1 MKRIVVDTN
10 VLVSA
15 VLLPSSQPG
24 AILLA
29 IRNGRFTPL
38 YCEET
43 LEELAR
49 VLARPRIRA
58 KYRIGHSD
66 IQTVLDLIMLRGQST
81 DLTERVTVC
90 RDPKDDI
97 FLSLALAGKADTIV
111 SGDYDLLALHPF
123 RGIPI
128 MTPGDF
134 VRAIAWAN

>member
-1 MKRIVVDTN
+1 
-10 VLVSA
+10 
-15 VLLPSSQPG
+15 
-24 AILLA
+24 
-29 IRNGRFTPL
+29 
-38 YCEET
+38 
-43 LEELAR
+43 
-49 VLARPRIRA
+49 
-58 KYRIGHSD
+58 
-66 IQTVLDLIMLRGQST
+66 MLRGQST

-134 VRAIAWAN
+134 VRALAWSN